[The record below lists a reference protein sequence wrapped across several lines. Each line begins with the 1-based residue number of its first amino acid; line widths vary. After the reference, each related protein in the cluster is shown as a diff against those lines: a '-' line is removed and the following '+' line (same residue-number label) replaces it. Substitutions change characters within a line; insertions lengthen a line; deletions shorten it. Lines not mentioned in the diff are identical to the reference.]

1 MSALDN
7 VALPES
13 LDCLRSRSALAG
25 GKPSIQDGS
34 DMDAASN
41 RIAVSYGDIC
51 ELEVDAIV
59 NPAHADLLG
68 GGGLDGLIHD
78 IAGPELLA
86 ACRPLGGC
94 RVGDAKATPGFR
106 LPSQWVIHTVGPIW
120 RGGGEGEDELL
131 ASCYRASLNEA
142 VRVGARTVAFPGIST
157 GLHRFPVS
165 RAATIAVREVTRFVA
180 ESSQPDQV
188 TFVCFDH
195 TSWRAYTSLI
205 GETS

>member
-34 DMDAASN
+34 DMDAAPN

-51 ELEVDAIV
+51 ELQVDAIV
-59 NPAHADLLG
+59 NPAHAELLG
-68 GGGLDGLIHD
+68 GGGLDGIIHD
-78 IAGPELLA
+78 RAGPELLA
-86 ACRPLGGC
+86 ACQALGGC
-94 RVGDAKATPGFR
+94 VVGQAKTTSAFR
-106 LPSQWVIHTVGPIW
+106 LSAGWVIHTVGPVW
-120 RGGGEGEDELL
+120 RGGGEGEDVLL

-157 GLHRFPVS
+157 GLHRFPS
-165 RAATIAVREVTRFVA
+165 DRAARIAVREVIKFLAGSRH
-180 ESSQPDQV
+180 PDHV
-188 TFVCFDH
+188 TFVCFDNQ
-195 TSWRAYTSLI
+195 SWRTYTNLI
-205 GETS
+205 GEMS